1 MSAAGVMITAL
12 SVGAF
17 KFAAFGVDPF
27 QSFMCGVDACVPIDF
42 GTLYVIVNTL
52 FLIFALVFDRHYI
65 GIATVINL
73 FFLGYVVSFS
83 QNMLEALFPSAS
95 MIVRTVSFLLGFL
108 FLCLGSSLYM
118 TADLGV
124 STYDAVALILSEKF
138 KIGRFHYVRI
148 TTDIICILLGIALD
162 LLSDG
167 SIAAVTSFVGIGT
180 ILTAFC
186 MGPLISFFNRKLSS
200 KLLGHGSPKDICA

>member
-27 QSFMCGVDACVPIDF
+27 QSFMSGVDACFPISF
-42 GTLYVIVNTL
+42 GTLYVIVNAML
-52 FLIFALVFDRHYI
+52 LIFSLVFDRHYI
-65 GIATVINL
+65 GIATFINL

-83 QNMLEALFPSAS
+83 QDMLELLIPAAS
-95 MIVRTVSFLLGFL
+95 VAIRAVSFLLGFL
-108 FLCLGSSLYM
+108 FLCFGSSLYM

-138 KIGRFHYVRI
+138 KVGKFQYVRI
-148 TTDIICILLGIALD
+148 ATDTICIVMGILLFLISGGTVAGIA
-162 LLSDG
+162 
-167 SIAAVTSFVGIGT
+167 SFVGIGT

-186 MGPLISFFNRKLSS
+186 MGPLIHFFNEKISK
-200 KLLGHGSPKDICA
+200 KLL